1 MIRALETNA
10 CEVLRRTAKAFSS
23 NRFSSLNVKG
33 VNLRP
38 AIRAS
43 AFSFAGRIGPR
54 PSTTAHAT
62 SGFCFVSGVLA
73 KGGTGKPTRYGH
85 SRAVRVG
92 GCVRGRRLRL
102 AWSGSFYQAPIAI
115 KKVTQIAPVQR
126 MTTGTAKLLCL
137 FIFASPK
144 AVVFRVK

>member
-62 SGFCFVSGVLA
+62 SGSCFVSGVLA
-73 KGGTGKPTRYGH
+73 KGGTGKPARYSH
-85 SRAVRVG
+85 SRG
-92 GCVRGRRLRL
+92 PGRGTCP
-102 AWSGSFYQAPIAI
+102 WQAPKARLVRILLPSSDRDQKGNANR
-115 KKVTQIAPVQR
+115 AS
-126 MTTGTAKLLCL
+126 AKDDYRY
-137 FIFASPK
+137 S
-144 AVVFRVK
+144 